1 VVRLWKQRPGKEAE
15 VVDGC
20 LSQVSR
26 AAERVVRCSRAAT
39 ERTVGQIHVAQHT
52 ISADVKAVK
61 SGVDD
66 IQAAIVDGVTRL
78 ESRLFGAGQQKHL
91 ETVAE
96 KMMDQFLRGIRDHDA
111 GRYQQAYFDA
121 FGEWSTSRQRG

>member
-111 GRYQQAYFDA
+111 GRYQQAYFGA